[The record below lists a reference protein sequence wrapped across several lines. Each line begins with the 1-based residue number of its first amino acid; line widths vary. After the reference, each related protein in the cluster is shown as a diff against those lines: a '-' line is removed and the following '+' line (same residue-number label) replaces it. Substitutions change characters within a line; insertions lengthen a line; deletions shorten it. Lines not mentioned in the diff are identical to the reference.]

1 MTHTADKDGNRLT
14 LRIIALLLAVLAI
27 AVLAAIQFGLPVLGL
42 LGLVLTVAV
51 FAVMLMFT
59 AGN

>member
-1 MTHTADKDGNRLT
+1 MTHTADKSGNRQT
-14 LRIIALLLAVLAI
+14 VRAVALLLAVLAI
-27 AVLAAIQFGLPVLGL
+27 AVLAVVQFGLPVLGL

-51 FAVMLMFT
+51 FAAMLLFT